1 MLGND
6 IDYDR
11 GYAPHGTI
19 QVDLGS
25 VDTAGMA
32 GQLDIRADGRYWWTS
47 PYDYWDVVTSFRYR
61 ITDGIVTSGYATCT
75 IIMPDV
81 DLVEPPPVDAS
92 NDSYPVGENP
102 ITAGSVLENDPKGD
116 IAVLVS
122 HPAAGRL
129 TSFGTDGWFSYTP
142 QVAGGDQTFGYATF
156 NLTGG
161 AQPSAEVL
169 LFALNMRIENG
180 QSGPE
185 VKPEESKTVG
195 AFTVANLND
204 TDGDGTVDNKDQ
216 VVKRSPP
223 QTTGVNE
230 MDLMRLT
237 IHQPADP
244 NPAPVTLTVQGNAK
258 LWRLSTKETEFALT
272 NGSASI
278 APSDFVNGKFTLWVE
293 ITEASAAQRD
303 VTISMGYK
311 GQTESVKATG
321 VWVTFSAFLNTGAT
335 SPVGMGGKGKRLFD
349 TRMTEGYVLGHTS
362 TTPSCHNLM
371 IIGMVVSP
379 PGMFERKNVV
389 VFDMSR
395 IKEARVWDTNA
406 QGVRAVDQFV
416 QFPAFRDFANVDR
429 NDQDED
435 NTPDN
440 DHIYSYDGP
449 GMDARGNYQFLLRK
463 EANLNFFEFARV
475 LIVRPGRTKFPD
487 NNNGD
492 HGSRASDFVP
502 WRSRLDAIR
511 AVTTDPFARNPA
523 GINDIIQGPHTRLP

>member
-1 MLGND
+1 
-6 IDYDR
+6 
-11 GYAPHGTI
+11 
-19 QVDLGS
+19 
-25 VDTAGMA
+25 MA

-47 PYDYWDVVTSFRYR
+47 PYDYWNDVTSFRYR

-278 APSDFVNGKFTLWVE
+278 APSDFVNGRFTLWVE

-321 VWVTFSAFLNTGAT
+321 VWVTFSAFLNTGRTA
-335 SPVGMGGKGKRLFD
+335 PVGMGDKGKKLFD
-349 TRMTEGYVLGHTS
+349 TRILAGYVLGATS
-362 TTPSCHNLM
+362 TTPTCRNLM
-371 IIGMVVSP
+371 IIDMVVSP

-389 VFDMSR
+389 VFDMAR
-395 IKEARVWDTNA
+395 IKEVRIWDTPRI
-406 QGVRAVDQFV
+406 GPRAVLSSASAT
-416 QFPAFRDFANVDR
+416 FPRFRDYANDDDK
-429 NDQDED
+429 NNDED
-435 NTPDN
+435 NTPDDN
-440 DHIYSYDGP
+440 HIYSFDAP
-449 GMDARGNYQFLLRK
+449 GMDARADYSFLLRK
-463 EANLNFFEFARV
+463 EANMNFFEFARV
-475 LIVRPGRTKFPD
+475 LTVIPQVRTKFPAVTT
-487 NNNGD
+487 GE

-502 WRSRLDAIR
+502 WRTRLDAIR
-511 AVTTDPFARNPA
+511 TENNPFARNPD
-523 GINDIIQGPHTRLP
+523 GINEIVKVDGPHTPLP